1 MDETQKEA
9 VILTSLVKFG
19 ASENVSSGP
28 LSLSLPLPPFTWVP
42 ETALWMVRPSPYAR
56 GVEGTRGREHC
67 QRCGAAQRRGQ
78 GRSHGRGERQG
89 ESEEASAAESLGK
102 GGSRKDGAAGD

>member
-9 VILTSLVKFG
+9 VTLTSLVKFG

-56 GVEGTRGREHC
+56 GEEGTRGREHC
-67 QRCGAAQRRGQ
+67 QQCGAAQQRGQ
-78 GRSHGRGERQG
+78 GRSH
-89 ESEEASAAESLGK
+89 
-102 GGSRKDGAAGD
+102 